1 MKHSNHHRLLIC
13 LALTVALILEGCSL
27 YTSPNAQVTVSGFY
41 FDTLVNITIYG
52 TNDRSPADE
61 CLEICSYYDGL
72 LSMTVE
78 SSDISRIN
86 NAGTEPVK
94 VSGETIDLLE
104 YAYRC
109 YESSDGLLDISV
121 APASRLWMTAR
132 ESKKLPDN
140 DSISDAVSLTG
151 LNRLNIDR
159 ERSVVSKDIPGLSLD
174 VGALGKGY
182 VADRLKEMLVSKGVK
197 SAVISLG
204 GNIITIGNRPDGTP
218 FKIGIKQP
226 FSDNGSVAATLNISG
241 MSVVT
246 SGIYERYFIVD
257 DKLYHHILNPQT
269 GMPADTDLSSATIIS
284 SSSLDGDALSTRCLL
299 LGLDDSMTLIK
310 NTPDAEAVFITR
322 DNKLHYTEGADKY
335 L

>member
-13 LALTVALILEGCSL
+13 LALTVALILEGCSF

-86 NAGTEPVK
+86 NAGIEPVK
-94 VSGETIDLLE
+94 VSVETIDLLE

-140 DSISDAVSLTG
+140 DD
-151 LNRLNIDR
+151 
-159 ERSVVSKDIPGLSLD
+159 E
-174 VGALGKGY
+174 Y
-182 VADRLKEMLVSKGVK
+182 LKKM
-197 SAVISLG
+197 A
-204 GNIITIGNRPDGTP
+204 
-218 FKIGIKQP
+218 F
-226 FSDNGSVAATLNISG
+226 
-241 MSVVT
+241 
-246 SGIYERYFIVD
+246 IY
-257 DKLYHHILNPQT
+257 
-269 GMPADTDLSSATIIS
+269 
-284 SSSLDGDALSTRCLL
+284 L
-299 LGLDDSMTLIK
+299 LGYDIFMKKRLMEKLIDEL
-310 NTPDAEAVFITR
+310 PE
-322 DNKLHYTEGADKY
+322 E
-335 L
+335 